1 MIVFGKVMAWLL
13 SPLAIPLITVF
24 CCGVAALIQ
33 RRKYSAICLLGI
45 SIFITVLAC
54 PFVASR
60 IAYGLEKDY
69 PALSADKYPVAD
81 AIVVL
86 GGGIGASSF
95 TPYPELF
102 QAADRVWH
110 AARLYKAGKAP
121 VVVPSGIGEELG
133 SAVFL
138 LDLGVPRQAILTE
151 NASRTTAENARYS
164 YELLSKKGIRKIL
177 LVTSAWHMRRS
188 LMLYQRMGFEVI
200 PAATDH
206 EGTLDC
212 LRWEHRTKN
221 DIMFLMF
228 APTPEALSK
237 TTYMIKEHLGYWAFR
252 FLRIG

>member
-1 MIVFGKVMAWLL
+1 MIVFGKVAAWLL
-13 SPLAIPLITVF
+13 SPLAILLLTVF
-24 CCGVAALIQ
+24 ACGIAALIQ
-33 RRKYSAICLLGI
+33 RRKYSAMFLLGV
-45 SIFITVLAC
+45 SVFFAVMAC
-54 PFVASR
+54 PFVAGR

-69 PALSADKYPVAD
+69 PPLSADEYPAAD

-86 GGGIGASSF
+86 GGGIGASTF
-95 TPYPELF
+95 MPYPELF
-102 QAADRVWH
+102 QGADRVWH

-133 SAVFL
+133 AAVL
-138 LDLGVPRQAILTE
+138 LQDLGVPRSAILTE

-164 YELLSKKGIRKIL
+164 RDLLGKRGVRRIL

-188 LMLYQRMGFEVI
+188 IMLYRKMGFEVV

-206 EGTLDC
+206 EGTLDR

-221 DIMFLMF
+221 DIPFLMF

-237 TTYMIKEHLGYWAFR
+237 TTCMIKEHLGYWAFR
-252 FLRIG
+252 FRSI